1 MIKNYKRIKSKIAA
15 IIKPIPIY
23 SFLFNV
29 SLNNKYDNSIEMGTS
44 I

>member
-1 MIKNYKRIKSKIAA
+1 MIKLQTNKSKIAA
-15 IIKPIPIY
+15 IIRPIPIY

-29 SLNNKYDNSIEMGTS
+29 SLNNKYDNNLEIGTS